1 MPGFVSGGVVP
12 AAQRGTQ
19 SYEFYHVTDWLPTIV
34 GRASTGSASG
44 SGSGV
49 GVASGSS
56 SGSASASGMGMGSG
70 SGSGDGSN
78 SGSGMDGGA
87 DVTSSIIA
95 SSAASTGHSVSPLD
109 GHDIWTSLSTGGKS
123 PRTELVYNVNP
134 ICGSGQ
140 AGPPKVNNLLTP
152 INNLLIPINTYKQY
166 INTYKHI

>member
-34 GRASTGSASG
+34 GRASMG

-49 GVASGSS
+49 GG
-56 SGSASASGMGMGSG
+56 GSG
-70 SGSGDGSN
+70 SGSD
-78 SGSGMDGGA
+78 SGSGSGSDSGSSMGGGA
-87 DVTSSIIA
+87 DSTSSIIA
-95 SSAASTGHSVSPLD
+95 SSAASTGHTVSPLD

-140 AGPPKVNNLLTP
+140 AGPPKVNKLSTLY
-152 INNLLIPINTYKQY
+152 ITY
-166 INTYKHI
+166 

>member
-1 MPGFVSGGVVP
+1 VPGFVSGGIVP

-34 GRASTGSASG
+34 GRASMG

-49 GVASGSS
+49 GGGSGS
-56 SGSASASGMGMGSG
+56 GSDSGSG
-70 SGSGDGSN
+70 SGSG
-78 SGSGMDGGA
+78 SGSSMGGGA
-87 DVTSSIIA
+87 DRTSSIIA
-95 SSAASTGHSVSPLD
+95 SSAASTGHTVSPLD

-140 AGPPKVNNLLTP
+140 AGPPKVNNLLT
-152 INNLLIPINTYKQY
+152 L
-166 INTYKHI
+166 

>member
-34 GRASTGSASG
+34 GRASMG

-49 GVASGSS
+49 GGGSGS
-56 SGSASASGMGMGSG
+56 GSDSGSG
-70 SGSGDGSN
+70 SGSG
-78 SGSGMDGGA
+78 SGSSMGGGA
-87 DVTSSIIA
+87 DRTSSIIA
-95 SSAASTGHSVSPLD
+95 SSAASTGHTVSPLD
-109 GHDIWTSLSTGGKS
+109 GHDIWTSLSTAGKS

-140 AGPPKVNNLLTP
+140 AGPPKVNNLLT
-152 INNLLIPINTYKQY
+152 L
-166 INTYKHI
+166 

>member
-1 MPGFVSGGVVP
+1 MPGFVSGGIVP

-34 GRASTGSASG
+34 GRASMG

-49 GVASGSS
+49 GGDSG
-56 SGSASASGMGMGSG
+56 GGSG
-70 SGSGDGSN
+70 SGSGSSLG
-78 SGSGMDGGA
+78 GGA
-87 DVTSSIIA
+87 DSTSSIIA
-95 SSAASTGHSVSPLD
+95 SSAASTGHTVSPLD

-140 AGPPKVNNLLTP
+140 AGPPKVNNLLT
-152 INNLLIPINTYKQY
+152 L
-166 INTYKHI
+166 